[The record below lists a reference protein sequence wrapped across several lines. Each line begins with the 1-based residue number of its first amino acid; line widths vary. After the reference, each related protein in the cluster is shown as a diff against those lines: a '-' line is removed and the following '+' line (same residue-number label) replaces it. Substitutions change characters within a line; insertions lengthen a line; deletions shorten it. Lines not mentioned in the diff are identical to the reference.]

1 MRVKEEDEAGHGGK
15 SVWIPGQPPRQLI
28 RPKVQ
33 DHRILKK
40 RPVSVYACLFAF
52 FISFHFFPALLL
64 LSLYPSWLARKRWLT
79 FPTPHNPVTLCSRRR
94 RRLLLL
100 FFLFFFLQEGS
111 FEASYL
117 ASSFSYLAFFFY
129 RSSPL
134 VGFPSLFVIFELPG
148 VLHTYYCQSSWR
160 SRQCTVPERRLHRFH
175 THTQREKDFPACFR
189 GGYVCSSTVPAFL
202 GPSICYR
209 SGMYLHI

>member
-1 MRVKEEDEAGHGGK
+1 M
-15 SVWIPGQPPRQLI
+15 
-28 RPKVQ
+28 
-33 DHRILKK
+33 
-40 RPVSVYACLFAF
+40 YACPFAF
-52 FISFHFFPALLL
+52 SFSFHFFPALLL

-79 FPTPHNPVTLCSRRR
+79 FSTPHNPVTLCSRRR
-94 RRLLLL
+94 LLFL

-134 VGFPSLFVIFELPG
+134 VDFPRFSLSLNYQACCIHTTVSRPG
-148 VLHTYYCQSSWR
+148 DRASALFLSAGCIAST
-160 SRQCTVPERRLHRFH
+160 H
-175 THTQREKDFPACFR
+175 THRERKSFPACFR

-209 SGMYLHI
+209 GMYLHI